1 MSRKQP
7 RLVRSITFLRTVTAA
22 LAVVTAFAVPVHA
35 SDFSVGGSFAAPGY
49 GVRPWGMAGAAVAS
63 GADEA
68 SVYWNPAMLGL
79 IDEHRVG
86 LAYSNLIPG
95 VDARQSYVGYAQALK
110 QGPVNEPGLEFAE
123 HAIGAI
129 YGNLT
134 IELADGQSYSENTIR
149 ISYAYSPAYFLSFG
163 VGLAGLQT
171 TSDVQ
176 GFGATGTALDAGVR
190 LGLSRAFTMAAVIRN
205 ALSQLG
211 FEDGRTETLPRSY
224 TLGLAYSGVSNL
236 VVETDVE
243 AKFGGLSKFVLGA
256 EYKVYNDV
264 LAVRTGLATIT
275 VGENRSIV
283 YLGAGIGVR
292 RFHFD
297 YAVDFDSDEAFENT
311 QRLSLGI
318 GF

>member
-1 MSRKQP
+1 
-7 RLVRSITFLRTVTAA
+7 
-22 LAVVTAFAVPVHA
+22 
-35 SDFSVGGSFAAPGY
+35 
-49 GVRPWGMAGAAVAS
+49 MAGAAVAS

-95 VDARQSYVGYAQALK
+95 VDARQSYVAYAQALK

-134 IELADGQSYSENTIR
+134 IELADGQFYSENTLR

-163 VGLAGLQT
+163 VGFAGLQT

-176 GFGATGTALDAGVR
+176 GFGATGTALDASIR

-205 ALSQLG
+205 AFSQLG

-224 TLGLAYSGVSNL
+224 TLGLAYTGVSNL
-236 VVETDVE
+236 AVETDVE
-243 AKFGGLSKFVLGA
+243 AKFGGFSKFVLGA
-256 EYKVYNDV
+256 EYKVHHDV
-264 LAVRTGLATIT
+264 LAVRAGLATIT
-275 VGENRSIV
+275 VGESRSIA
-283 YLGAGIGVR
+283 YLGAGVQVR
-292 RFHFD
+292 RFRFD